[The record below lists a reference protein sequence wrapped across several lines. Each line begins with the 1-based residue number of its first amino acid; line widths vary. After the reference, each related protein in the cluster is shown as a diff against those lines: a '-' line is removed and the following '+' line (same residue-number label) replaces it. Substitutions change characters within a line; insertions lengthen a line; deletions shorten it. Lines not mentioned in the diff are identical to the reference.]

1 MPNGTYGG
9 VRGRQ
14 ADYSDCLL
22 LDYNNMNEKELLP
35 SLAERLQK
43 DFSLE
48 KNSLPALDNISI
60 IREHLI
66 KKVTELM
73 GKNFKLFL
81 NSLYRIDIDEIK
93 VNEAISSKDKTTI
106 PEKLADLIIERQLL
120 RVRTQMLYRQ
130 GKL

>member
-1 MPNGTYGG
+1 MDEN
-9 VRGRQ
+9 
-14 ADYSDCLL
+14 
-22 LDYNNMNEKELLP
+22 ELLS

-48 KNSLPALDNISI
+48 KNSLPVLDNLQI
-60 IREHLI
+60 IRQHLI

-73 GKNFKLFL
+73 SKNFRLFL

-93 VNEAISSKDKTTI
+93 VGEAINTKDKTTI
-106 PEKLADLIIERQLL
+106 PEKLADLIIERQLQ
-120 RVRTQMLYRQ
+120 RVKTQILYRQ

>member
-1 MPNGTYGG
+1 
-9 VRGRQ
+9 
-14 ADYSDCLL
+14 
-22 LDYNNMNEKELLP
+22 MNEKELLTP
-35 SLAERLQK
+35 LAERLQK

-81 NSLYRIDIDEIK
+81 MIANCLKE
-93 VNEAISSKDKTTI
+93 
-106 PEKLADLIIERQLL
+106 LI
-120 RVRTQMLYRQ
+120 
-130 GKL
+130 